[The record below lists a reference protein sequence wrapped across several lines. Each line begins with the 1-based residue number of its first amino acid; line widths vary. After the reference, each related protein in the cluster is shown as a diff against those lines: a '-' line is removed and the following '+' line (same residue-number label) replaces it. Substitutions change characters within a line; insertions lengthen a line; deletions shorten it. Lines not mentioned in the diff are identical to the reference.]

1 MKYCIGAT
9 ALVLMCT
16 VSGMTDSPAQERLPI
31 VRNDAEL
38 RSCPALECR
47 VVARL
52 RILSYVYVHDK
63 AVARSGHV
71 DQGHWAHV
79 ATEVSRRMGWL
90 TDGHVGYPES
100 FAPVQD
106 WPVESFGYCMG
117 EYCPEFEF
125 TREGYF
131 TVVFPAC
138 FDGLCPDPPDEAA
151 CPAGTEKTAT
161 DGRVHCLSSGRLH
174 RAGDAVR
181 AGGLGSREFLY
192 FDERGRL
199 CADAWT
205 CQAHGENRLAE

>member
-1 MKYCIGAT
+1 MTMKYCVGAPAV
-9 ALVLMCT
+9 ALVCT
-16 VSGMTDSPAQERLPI
+16 VFWMADSPAQERLPI
-31 VRNDAEL
+31 VRHDAEL

-52 RILSYVYVHDK
+52 PILSFVHVHDK
-63 AVARSGHV
+63 VPARSGQV

-79 ATEVSRRMGWL
+79 ATGRLRRMGWL
-90 TDGHVGYPES
+90 TDGDVGYPDS

-117 EYCPEFEF
+117 EYCPEFRF
-125 TREGYF
+125 TRDGHF
-131 TVVFPAC
+131 TVMSPAC

-151 CPAGTEKTAT
+151 CPPGTEKTAV
-161 DGRVHCLSSGRLH
+161 GGWVHCLWSGRLH

-181 AGGLGSREFLY
+181 AGGADSREFLY

-205 CQAHGENRLAE
+205 CKPRAEN